1 MAITEI
7 EGVISTPGTAA
18 APPAAPP
25 AVTATATPSV
35 ADEIK
40 PYRIHVSVVISLFI
54 PPLPALSLQ
63 NPRRSFT
70 IFSRTMSKHSV
81 ADARHMSLSCARTDF
96 FALPGS
102 HETEA
107 RDSPATSRAG
117 GTQVGV
123 LVGAETATRASH

>member
-1 MAITEI
+1 M
-7 EGVISTPGTAA
+7 V
-18 APPAAPP
+18 
-25 AVTATATPSV
+25 
-35 ADEIK
+35 
-40 PYRIHVSVVISLFI
+40 LFV
-54 PPLPALSLQ
+54 PLLPMPFLKT
-63 NPRRSFT
+63 PRRSFT
-70 IFSRTMSKHSV
+70 IFSRTLSKCSV